1 MMQPR
6 KAFTL
11 MELLVVMGIIAILG
25 GMIFAGVQVAKASA
39 LKTKTT
45 NTLNQV
51 AGALLSYRNLSG
63 SYPDTHI
70 LGGKTYLDVFQ
81 NGSGTVRTAKEI
93 EADQTANGWIL
104 ANQLMIDQLN
114 LAGQQFTSPIKDAWG
129 GILRYRPSKH
139 YPFLT
144 TSPDGIRIDEDQN
157 VPGRDSYQLWS
168 IGRDQKNQYGQAE
181 FPVGK
186 KGDDL
191 TSWSQ

>member
-25 GMIFAGVQVAKASA
+25 GMIFAGVQVAKAGA

-45 NTLNQV
+45 STLNQV

-63 SYPDTHI
+63 AYPDTHI
-70 LGGKTYLDVFQ
+70 LGGKTYLDVFL
-81 NGSGTVRTAKEI
+81 NGSGTIRTAKEI

-104 ANQLMIDQLN
+104 ANQLMVDQLN
-114 LAGQQFTSPIKDAWG
+114 LTGQQFPSPVKDAWG

-139 YPFLT
+139 YPYLT
-144 TSPDGIRIDEDQN
+144 TSSDGIRIDEDQN

-181 FPVGK
+181 FPAGK